1 MKQER
6 TDHQKYLALI
16 VGVGGRTE
24 SLFIFG
30 WTERI
35 TLEKET

>member
-16 VGVGGRTE
+16 AGVGGRTE